1 MNDRLNRSQTGPE
14 LAIHIRELVVDGPR
28 DIDHQRLATAIE
40 AELGRLIGE
49 HGVRLAA
56 ATHARLEGGTIDPLG
71 GAAGHSGNDSTAVG
85 RSVARVVHGAI
96 GGNR

>member
-1 MNDRLNRSQTGPE
+1 MNDRLDRSKIGPE

-28 DIDHQRLATAIE
+28 GIDRQRLATAIE
-40 AELGRLIGE
+40 AELGRLVGE

-56 ATHARLEGGTIDPLG
+56 TTHARLDGGTIVPPA
-71 GAAGHSGNDSTAVG
+71 GAAGHSGNDSKAVG